1 MAIDLRSVSHVMS
14 GDCRSHRVFVLR
26 LLGLDWRGQSE
37 DECVVSIMRQPRDSG
52 LMVSVQDDFKYL
64 PLELVKDPDIPDH
77 P

>member
-1 MAIDLRSVSHVMS
+1 MS
-14 GDCRSHRVFVLR
+14 GDCRSHHFFVLR
-26 LLGLDWRGQSE
+26 LLGLDWCGEPE
-37 DECVVSIMRQPRDSG
+37 DECVVSIMRQPRHLG